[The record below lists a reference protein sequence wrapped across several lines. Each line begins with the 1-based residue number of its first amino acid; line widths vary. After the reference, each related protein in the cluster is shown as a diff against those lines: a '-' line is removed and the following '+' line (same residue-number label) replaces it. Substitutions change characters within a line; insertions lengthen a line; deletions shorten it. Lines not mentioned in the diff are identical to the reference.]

1 MSRYDN
7 DDTDN
12 EYHMPHLSNN
22 VRIENFIKKPAGDI
36 DTAKLP
42 QTSTDMM
49 VEYLANPDK
58 LITEDNRWEYQK
70 NAHNYSQ
77 MSDVPED
84 DLNQYSHQ
92 DNNDNNY
99 SNTGSHHDTAHTH
112 DTARTNDSHLTD
124 NNDNKDVNDKENKK
138 EDKPLS
144 QEQLL
149 LNKLDM
155 LRKLC
160 ELKDAGVNISQ
171 NYSLNSDYNMMKYEY
186 ELHKSIRSK
195 QNSVNWMSSMT
206 LNCIYGIEM
215 LNEKYNPFDIK
226 LKGWSEQMNA
236 DVNNY
241 YDVFGDLYEKYNT
254 PGKGM
259 APEVKLLLMLSGSAL
274 KFHLQNTVVNS
285 LPNLGDTLANNPQ
298 LAEKLRQKAISDKMK
313 EQSNAQRDNL
323 NQHMAKEHNVAA
335 QKASDLQMLKEKQ
348 MEHLRNQQELAQR
361 KQYEE
366 LQEKLNQNKQS
377 FQNQPTIKSPVLP
390 FKKNISEQHNS
401 YPGHQNTSSQNISPQ
416 EFEDFKKQQLINQ
429 YMYMQQL
436 KKVEDMIHTETD
448 KSVRSKSIKSSK
460 SDKSLRVINDTDS
473 AASTVS
479 INPNIDNIIKRSKNK
494 TAANGKSGI
503 ILDDEL
509 SRSISIGSK
518 KNKKKSGIKISM

>member
-12 EYHMPHLSNN
+12 EYQMPHLSNN
-22 VRIENFIKKPAGDI
+22 VRIENFTKKPAGDI
-36 DTAKLP
+36 DTVNLP

-58 LITEDNRWEYQK
+58 LITEDNRWEYKK

-77 MSDVPED
+77 MSDAQDDDEGD
-84 DLNQYSHQ
+84 DLHQYTHQ
-92 DNNDNNY
+92 SNNDHTY
-99 SNTGSHHDTAHTH
+99 SGSYRETAH
-112 DTARTNDSHLTD
+112 TNDSHLTD
-124 NNDNKDVNDKENKK
+124 NKDTDNKDKDVKDDKK

-160 ELKDAGVNISQ
+160 ELKDAGVHISQ
-171 NYSLNSDYNMMKYEY
+171 NYNLNSDYNMMKYEY

-259 APEVKLLLMLSGSAL
+259 MPEVKLLLMLSGSAL
-274 KFHLQNTVVNS
+274 KFHLHNTVVNS
-285 LPNLGDTLANNPQ
+285 LPNLGNTLANNPQ

-313 EQSNAQRDNL
+313 EQSNTQQNNL

-361 KQYEE
+361 KQYDE
-366 LQEKLNQNKQS
+366 LQEKINQNKQS
-377 FQNQPTIKSPVLP
+377 FQNQPTIKSPGLP
-390 FKKNISEQHNS
+390 FKKNIPVQQNIQATT
-401 YPGHQNTSSQNISPQ
+401 QNTSSQNISPQ

-436 KKVEDMIHTETD
+436 KKVEDMMQTETD
-448 KSVRSKSIKSSK
+448 KSVKSKSVKSSK
-460 SDKSLRVINDTDS
+460 SEKRIVNDTDS

-479 INPNIDNIIKRSKNK
+479 INPNIDNIIKRTKNK
-494 TAANGKSGI
+494 ISVNDKSDAM
-503 ILDDEL
+503 LDDEL
-509 SRSISIGSK
+509 SKSISIGGK